1 MTLFDIFI
9 RGGVMMIPIGICSV
23 IALAIII
30 EKFGILNKLD
40 RYRFPIDSINNSDDL
55 VRIISKNPPF
65 YQALKAAYDHRDRS
79 KDELEKA
86 VTIALRAELST
97 IEKRIPTL
105 ATIAGIAP
113 LFGFL
118 GTVTGMIRA
127 FMTIQRLAGNVD
139 ASVLAGGIWEALVT
153 TAFGLGVGI
162 VAHIFYNHLVGRVNR
177 ITGNLEQ
184 MGFEKPPPVFQTFHP
199 LPLRVSNPV
208 FLCHRIDQ
216 EISCGRPGCIP

>member
-1 MTLFDIFI
+1 MSLFDIAV
-9 RGGVMMIPIGICSV
+9 RGGMMMVPIGICSL
-23 IALAIII
+23 IAIAIII
-30 EKFGILNKLD
+30 DRLGFLGRIEKQM
-40 RYRFPIDSINNSDDL
+40 IDPRSIGNRDDL
-55 VRIISKNPPF
+55 VRLIASSPPF
-65 YQALKAAYDHRDRS
+65 VSVLKAAYDHHDR
-79 KDELEKA
+79 EA
-86 VTIALRAELST
+86 IAIALKEELAK

-162 VAHIFYNHLVGRVNR
+162 LAHIFYNYLVGRVNR
-177 ITGNLEQ
+177 IATRMERI
-184 MGFEKPPPVFQTFHP
+184 GFELAQRMGD
-199 LPLRVSNPV
+199 LR
-208 FLCHRIDQ
+208 
-216 EISCGRPGCIP
+216 